1 MSDLDKCKKYLR
13 SILLASKGGVPGAK
27 VVTTYKDIVGETVP
41 YRRFNFNSL
50 EEFLQSIPDVCRI
63 TVRGRDVMVVGVE
76 TPETKHIKD
85 LIQSQGGK
93 GRGKGGGGRPAPVN
107 VNKFYSSKPQ
117 FSQGMNNQNNFR
129 GTGTNVRATP
139 FAPPPTN
146 RQIQSSF
153 QSKQQPARK
162 PQPFTT
168 PIKVTP
174 KKVMSTPP
182 QVKPIPVSQN
192 CPVTKENVKTWSGR
206 VRKFLEGRQHGLFK
220 TQVEKFH
227 EKQYQEK
234 LPESWADIMLN
245 FSEITMKKEQ
255 GNVLVFLAT
264 KTVNN
269 NNNMLMPSGVYPSN
283 LAEWPLTVTHVESTS
298 SVWVIFGDGR
308 KKLDNLQTSLRSRH
322 KTGVVFNGDPM
333 PQGNYFSAQ
342 LPSGQVERTQV
353 VKVDRM
359 TYRCKALLLDV
370 GKVVDISWGQLVP
383 LHRDFVSLPPLAM
396 KVILA
401 GVEESHDPELVK
413 LTSASLLD
421 RPFVGVSVG
430 KGAND
435 IPRVSLIQGKTNVC
449 EDLQRQLS
457 KMKTDIKTG
466 YSIGYTNTSQQQQ
479 TRVMNGGIGIV
490 KSLNLPPTP
499 VVEDFYDLRISH
511 IVSPHEIYFQ
521 SYTSLPKYASMARFM
536 DSFYSSAKEGLP
548 ECGAGMFVA
557 VRHSDEWRRGKVVLE
572 MVPLPGED
580 ERTRAFLVLLVD
592 IGAHAV
598 IRAEDIRE
606 LAPHFAELPVQVR
619 LMQFR

>member
-13 SILLASKGGVPGAK
+13 SILLASKGGVPGAQ
-27 VVTTYKDIVGETVP
+27 VVAKYKDIVGESVP

-63 TVRGRDVMVVGVE
+63 TVRGREVMVVGVE

-85 LIQSQGGK
+85 LIQRQGGK
-93 GRGKGGGGRPAPVN
+93 GGNKGGGGRPAPVN
-107 VNKFYSSKPQ
+107 VNKFYNSKPQ

-129 GTGTNVRATP
+129 GTGTNVRAPP
-139 FAPPPTN
+139 FAPSPTN
-146 RQIQSSF
+146 RPVPSSY

-162 PQPFTT
+162 PQPYNT
-168 PIKVTP
+168 PVKVTP
-174 KKVMSTPP
+174 KKVVSTPP
-182 QVKPIPVSQN
+182 QVKPNPVSQN
-192 CPVTKENVKTWSGR
+192 FPVTKESVKTWSGR
-206 VRKFLEGRQHGLFK
+206 VRKFLEGRQHGLLK
-220 TQVEKFH
+220 TQVERFH

-234 LPESWADIMLN
+234 LPDPWADIMLN
-245 FSEITMKKEQ
+245 FSEITMKKEH
-255 GNVLVFLAT
+255 GNVLVFLVT

-269 NNNMLMPSGVYPSN
+269 NNNMMPSGVYPSN
-283 LAEWPLTVTHVESTS
+283 LVEWPLTVTHVESTS
-298 SVWVIFGDGR
+298 TVWVIFDDGK
-308 KKLDNLQTSLRSRH
+308 KKLDNLQDSLRSRH
-322 KTGVVFNGDPM
+322 RTGTVFNGDPM
-333 PQGNYFSAQ
+333 PQGNYCSTQ
-342 LPSGQVERTQV
+342 LKSGQVVRTQV

-359 TYRCKALLLDV
+359 TYRCQALLLDV
-370 GKVVDISWGQLVP
+370 GEVVNIPWGQLVP

-401 GVEESHDPELVK
+401 GVEESRDPELVE
-413 LTSASLLD
+413 LTSARLLD
-421 RPFVGVSVG
+421 RQFVGVSVG

-435 IPRVSLIQGKTNVC
+435 IPRVSLLQSKTNANVC

-466 YSIGYTNTSQQQQ
+466 YSIGYSNTSHKQQQ
-479 TRVMNGGIGIV
+479 TKVMNGGIGIV
-490 KSLNLPPTP
+490 KSLALPPTP
-499 VVEDFYDLRISH
+499 AVEDFYDLRISH

-521 SYTSLPKYASMARFM
+521 SYTSLPKYASMARLM
-536 DSFYSSAKEGLP
+536 DSFYSSVREGLS

-557 VRHSDEWRRGKVVLE
+557 VRHSEEWRRGKVVLE

-580 ERTRAFLVLLVD
+580 AETRAFLVLLVD
-592 IGAHAV
+592 IGEHAV

-619 LMQFR
+619 